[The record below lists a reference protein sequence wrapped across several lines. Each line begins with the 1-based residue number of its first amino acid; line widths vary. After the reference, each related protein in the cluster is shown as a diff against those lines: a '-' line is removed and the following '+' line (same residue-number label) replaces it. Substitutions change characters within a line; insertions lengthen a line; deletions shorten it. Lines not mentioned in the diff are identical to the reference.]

1 MSSETTPQSSDEK
14 RKAHFARAK
23 KAVLKFAADQ
33 GGTCGMGDM
42 HALSE
47 SQYFIAHQQFSILLE
62 ECVADELVEVDSSNI
77 ITLTEKGH
85 AFVAGASDHE

>member
-1 MSSETTPQSSDEK
+1 MSSETTPQSPDEK

-23 KAVLKFAADQ
+23 RAVLKLAADN
-33 GGTCGMGDM
+33 GGTCDMGAM
-42 HALSE
+42 HTFSE
-47 SQYFIAHQQFSILLE
+47 SQFFIAHQQFSMMLE
-62 ECVADELVEVDSSNI
+62 ECVEDGLVEVDSNT

>member
-1 MSSETTPQSSDEK
+1 MSSETKPQSPDEK

-23 KAVLKFAADQ
+23 KAILKLAADN

-47 SQYFIAHQQFSILLE
+47 SQFFIAHQQFSIMLE
-62 ECVADELVEVDSSNI
+62 ECVEDELVEVEGNT